1 MIAYLIGALI
11 GAVIAIGVYIVV
23 QRLVLNGQKNEI
35 IAKAEIEA
43 EGIKQDKIHQAK
55 EKFLQLKSEHE
66 QYINEKNNQIREAES
81 RVKQKENTLNQ
92 QNAELQKKLRD
103 ADNAR
108 NSLRALQDNLA
119 KKAEDYEKLS
129 AQANK

>member
-119 KKAEDYEKLS
+119 K
-129 AQANK
+129 